1 MIKLLIVLASIIF
14 ITQVVRIFEISN
26 FLSRSKNEVTD
37 QSNNVNGIL
46 LLFAGVAL
54 VLFFFW
60 QKAMWMD
67 LTLQNPASEHGLEVQ
82 ALWDTTMGLI
92 VIVFLILTPVL
103 FGFSFLYR
111 GKETN
116 TASYITHNNKLEVFW
131 TAIPAVVLFVL
142 IGYGLS
148 VWGKIVNQDISDA
161 IVIEVYAKQFGW
173 TARYA
178 GVDNTLGK
186 ADVRFV
192 GGKNELGV
200 ISTHTKEAQ
209 ITDIDNK
216 ILKLENDLLINPSA
230 GARKLISQRK
240 DKLMKKK
247 KVLMTYFIM
256 TNENELLF
264 ADDDFVVKELHL
276 PVNKKVLFKFRS
288 QDVIHSAY
296 LPHFMVQMNCVPGT
310 TTQFAFT
317 PTITT
322 DNMKKELDNSEFEY
336 VLLCNKICGNAHY
349 NMQMKVVVETEEEY
363 NNWVKE
369 QESKK
374 IINL

>member
-1 MIKLLIVLASIIF
+1 MINLLIVLACIVF
-14 ITQVVRIFEISN
+14 LVQVVRIFEISN
-26 FLSRSKNEVTD
+26 FLTNSKNEVTD
-37 QSNNVNGIL
+37 ESNNINGVL

-54 VLFFFW
+54 LLFFFW

-67 LTLQNPASEHGLEVQ
+67 LTLQNPASEHGVEVQ

-92 VIVFLILTPVL
+92 VAVFLILTPVL

-111 GKETN
+111 GKESN
-116 TASYITHNNKLEVFW
+116 TASYVTHNNKLEVFW
-131 TAIPAVVLFVL
+131 TAIPAVVLFAL

-178 GVDNTLGK
+178 GDDNKLGK
-186 ADVRFV
+186 ADVRYV
-192 GGKNELGV
+192 GGVNELGV
-200 ISTHTKEAQ
+200 ISNSTKETQ
-209 ITDIDNK
+209 ISDIDKK
-216 ILKLENDLLINPSA
+216 IQKIEDDLINTQSA
-230 GARKLISQRK
+230 GKRKLMSQRK
-240 DKLMKKK
+240 DKLEKKK
-247 KVLMTYFIM
+247 KLLMTYFI
-256 TNENELLF
+256 TTSDQELEY

-276 PVNKKVLFKFRS
+276 PVNKKILFKFRS

-317 PTITT
+317 PTITSK
-322 DNMKKELDNSEFEY
+322 DMKIELENSEFDY

-349 NMQMKVVVETEEEY
+349 NMQMKVIVETEEEY
-363 NNWVKE
+363 NLWLQE